1 MKLTEKELKRQSS
14 DGFVIISRP
23 NCVEGGY
30 NVMAVRV
37 ADETIIGWTRYV
49 LDKSDISAAVTSINR
64 DMDKFL
70 GVGGRMSSKG
80 RMRSGIKQNKLRA
93 DSESMKDN

>member
-1 MKLTEKELKRQSS
+1 MKLTAKELKRASS
-14 DGFVIISRP
+14 DGYVIVSRP
-23 NCVEGGY
+23 NKLLGGY

-37 ADETIIGWTRYV
+37 ADETIVGWERHV

-64 DMDKFL
+64 DLDKFM
-70 GVGGRMSSKG
+70 GKGGKMSSKG

-93 DSESMKDN
+93 DSMKDD